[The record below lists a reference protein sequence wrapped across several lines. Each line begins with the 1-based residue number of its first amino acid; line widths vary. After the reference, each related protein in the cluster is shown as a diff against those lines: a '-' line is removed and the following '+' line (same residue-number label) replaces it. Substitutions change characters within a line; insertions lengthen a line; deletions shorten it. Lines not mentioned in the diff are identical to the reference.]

1 LHNSVS
7 FAEALAV
14 FALRAAKLLINTE
27 ENIMK
32 KTLVLLALLGVVF
45 FSGCKA
51 SSGTVLN
58 FMEVMTSPARTAVL
72 QRIIHV
78 YTREHP
84 DVQINL
90 ISPPYEQAD
99 SRLALSLNAGEALDI
114 VEVRDLTA
122 SQYVTNKNLE
132 DLTPYIDAWSEA
144 ETLLPITRAAAASAG
159 GKPYL
164 IPQFFYI
171 KALFVRNDVLE
182 KLGVTKM
189 PETMDELYQICMKI
203 TDPAKNQFG
212 FTLRGK
218 GNSYKTSDVLIISDM
233 RDIDTNNFYRMKD
246 GSSIYGNPAFLEG
259 LKKYVELYRKAA
271 PQDSINWGFNEQINA
286 FVSGVTP
293 FLMQD
298 PDTVP
303 LLDEQLGR
311 DKYTVIPMPAGR
323 SGTVYLDYGFAG
335 FGIPSYSK
343 NKKAAWD
350 FIAFMSSAKRNA
362 TFCKEY
368 GALPVHDITFKEDPY
383 FNSGLYQAWA
393 KTMSSPDKFTFI
405 KYPYE
410 SEKFPGWGQVQ
421 EQYMQSTLL
430 KQTTPEEA
438 VKAWADYWK

>member
-1 LHNSVS
+1 
-7 FAEALAV
+7 
-14 FALRAAKLLINTE
+14 
-27 ENIMK
+27 MK
-32 KTLVLLALLGVVF
+32 KILAIFVLCGAAILC
-45 FSGCKA
+45 GCKE
-51 SSGTVLN
+51 SSGIVLN
-58 FMEVMTSPARTAVL
+58 FMEVMTSPARTEMLNGMIAE
-72 QRIIHV
+72 
-78 YTREHP
+78 YTRLHP
-84 DVQINL
+84 DVTINL

-99 SRLALSLNAGEALDI
+99 NRLTMSLNARESLDI
-114 VEVRDLTA
+114 VEIRDLTA
-122 SQYVTNKNLE
+122 SQHVTNKNLE
-132 DLTPYIDAWSEA
+132 DLTPYIDKWDEA
-144 ETLLPITRAAAASAG
+144 GNLLAITREAAVSAG

-171 KALFVRNDVLE
+171 KALFVRTDVLA

-189 PETMDELYQICMKI
+189 PNTLDELYEICKQI

-218 GNSYKTSDVLIISDM
+218 GSPYKSSDVLIISDM
-233 RDIDTNNFYRMKD
+233 QNIDTDNLYLMKD
-246 GSSIYGNPAFLEG
+246 GSSIYENPAFLEG
-259 LKKYVELYRKAA
+259 LEKYVDLYRNAT
-271 PQDSINWGFNEQINA
+271 PQDSVNWGFNEQINA

-343 NKKAAWD
+343 NKEAAWD
-350 FIAFMSSAKRNA
+350 FIAFVSSAQQNA
-362 TFCKEY
+362 AFCKGY
-368 GALPVHDITFKEDPY
+368 GALPVHSTTFKEDPY

-393 KTMSSPDKFTFI
+393 ETMNSPGKFTFI

-421 EQYMQSTLL
+421 EQFMQSTLL
-430 KQTTPEEA
+430 GETSAEQA
-438 VKAWADYWK
+438 VNAWADYWK